1 MRVLALIGLACGAAV
16 ATASGQITPGLDAGI
31 AAVKYDG
38 FLLSGAASV
47 APSVRWDH
55 PRGKG
60 FVSARGTYLRFESGN
75 RSLDASMRG
84 SWFAALAPRW
94 RGELGLG
101 LGASD
106 YASIAHFSHGI
117 VDARVHLM
125 DQVRGGWLA
134 TSFGQSSF
142 GAGPR
147 PVAVVAIGG
156 WLLRADAAV
165 FASFDRSFVGDT
177 AYSDLRS
184 SARLQRGVVLLEGTL
199 GARILSDGAGR
210 GVYGEASATV
220 PLGGNTAL
228 IVAGGRYPTDVITG
242 SIAGSYLSAGFRL
255 GASGGGIRK
264 PLPAARPRPAIP
276 HSSSGADGSRGPLLP
291 PAEARLEVAP
301 GRSTDDPVKL
311 TLYAAGARV
320 VEISGD
326 FTDWKPMEL
335 RRSLTNGEA
344 WEGMFRMTRG
354 IHRINVRRDGGPWT
368 APAGTTR
375 SADDFDGE
383 VGVFLL
389 P

>member
-1 MRVLALIGLACGAAV
+1 MKVVALIGLACGAAV
-16 ATASGQITPGLDAGI
+16 ATASGQVTPGLDAGV

-38 FLLSGAASV
+38 FLLSGAASI

-84 SWFAALAPRW
+84 SWFAPLARRW

-125 DQVRGGWLA
+125 DQDRGGWLA
-134 TSFGQSSF
+134 TSFGRSSF

-147 PVAVVAIGG
+147 PVAVIAIGG

-184 SARLQRGVVLLEGTL
+184 SARLQRGTVLFEGTL
-199 GARILSDGAGR
+199 GARILSEGGGR

-220 PLGGNTAL
+220 PLGRNTAL

-242 SIAGSYLSAGFRL
+242 SIAGGYVSAGFRL
-255 GASGGGIRK
+255 GSSGLRK
-264 PLPAARPRPAIP
+264 PLPAPRPRPAIP
-276 HSSSGADGSRGPLLP
+276 HSSSGSDGSGLLP
-291 PAEARLEVAP
+291 ATEARLEVVP
-301 GRSTDDPVKL
+301 GSSADDPVKL
-311 TLYAAGARV
+311 TLYAAGASV

-326 FTDWKPMEL
+326 FTDWKPIEL
-335 RRSLTNGEA
+335 QRSRTNGDA
-344 WEGMFRMTRG
+344 WEGMFRMYRG

-375 SADDFDGE
+375 GADDFDGE

>member
-1 MRVLALIGLACGAAV
+1 VRVLALIGLACAAGV
-16 ATASGQITPGLDAGI
+16 QDAWTQVTPGLDAGI

-38 FLLSGAASV
+38 FLLSGAASL

-55 PRGKG
+55 PRGRA

-84 SWFAALAPRW
+84 SWFTPLARRW

-125 DQVRGGWLA
+125 DQNRGGWLA
-134 TSFGQSSF
+134 TSFGRSSF
-142 GAGPR
+142 GSGPR

-165 FASFDRSFVGDT
+165 FATFDRSFVGDT

-184 SARLQRGVVLLEGTL
+184 SARLQSGVVLLEGTL
-199 GARILSDGAGR
+199 GARIFSNGAGH

-255 GASGGGIRK
+255 GASGIRK
-264 PLPAARPRPAIP
+264 PLPTVGPRPAIP
-276 HSSSGADGSRGPLLP
+276 HSSSGSDGSALP
-291 PAEARLEVAP
+291 ATEARLEVAP
-301 GRSTDDPVKL
+301 GASTDDPVKL
-311 TLYAAGARV
+311 TLYAAGAGV

-326 FTDWKPMEL
+326 FTDWKPIEL
-335 RRSLTNGEA
+335 RRSLTNGDA
-344 WEGMFRMTRG
+344 WEGMFRMSRG
-354 IHRINVRRDGGPWT
+354 IHRINVRRDGGPWM
-368 APAGTTR
+368 APAGTTC

-383 VGVFLL
+383 AGVFLL

>member
-1 MRVLALIGLACGAAV
+1 VRVLALIGLACCAGVQV
-16 ATASGQITPGLDAGI
+16 AEAQVTPGLDAGI

-38 FLLSGAASV
+38 FLLSGAASL

-55 PRGKG
+55 PRGRG
-60 FVSARGTYLRFESGN
+60 FVSARATYLRFESGN

-84 SWFAALAPRW
+84 SWFTPLARRW

-117 VDARVHLM
+117 VDARVHVM
-125 DQVRGGWLA
+125 DQGRGGWLA
-134 TSFGQSSF
+134 TSFGRSSF

-184 SARLQRGVVLLEGTL
+184 SARLQRGTILLEGTL
-199 GARILSDGAGR
+199 GARIFSNGAGR

-220 PLGGNTAL
+220 PLGRNTAL

-255 GASGGGIRK
+255 GASGIRK
-264 PLPAARPRPAIP
+264 PLPTVGPRPAIP
-276 HSSSGADGSRGPLLP
+276 HSSSGSDGSALLP
-291 PAEARLEVAP
+291 PTAARLEVAP
-301 GRSTDDPVKL
+301 GRSADDPVKL
-311 TLYAAGARV
+311 TLYAAGAGV

-326 FTDWKPMEL
+326 FTDWKPIEL
-335 RRSLTNGEA
+335 RRSLANGDA
-344 WEGMFRMTRG
+344 WEGMFRMSRG
-354 IHRINVRRDGGPWT
+354 IHRINVRRDGGPWV

>member
-1 MRVLALIGLACGAAV
+1 MRVLALIAFASGAGLT
-16 ATASGQITPGLDAGI
+16 TASGQVTPGLDAGI

-55 PRGKG
+55 PRGRG
-60 FVSARGTYLRFESGN
+60 FASARGTYLRFESGN
-75 RSLDASMRG
+75 RSVDFSMRG
-84 SWFAALAPRW
+84 SWFTPLARRW

-101 LGASD
+101 VGASD

-125 DQVRGGWLA
+125 DQGRGGWLA
-134 TSFGQSSF
+134 TSFGRSSF

-156 WLLRADAAV
+156 WLLRTDAAV

-184 SARLQRGVVLLEGTL
+184 SARLQRGTVLLEGTL
-199 GARILSDGAGR
+199 GARVFSNGAGR
-210 GVYGEASATV
+210 GVYGEGSATV
-220 PLGGNTAL
+220 PLGRNTAL

-242 SIAGSYLSAGFRL
+242 SIAGSYVSAGFRL
-255 GASGGGIRK
+255 GASGIRK

-276 HSSSGADGSRGPLLP
+276 HSSSGADGSGGPLLP
-291 PAEARLEVAP
+291 PTEARLEVAP
-301 GRSTDDPVKL
+301 GGNVDDPVKL

-326 FTDWKPMEL
+326 FTDWKPIEL
-335 RRSLTNGEA
+335 QRSLTNGDV
-344 WEGMFRMTRG
+344 WEGMFRISRG

-375 SADDFDGE
+375 GADDFDGE

>member
-1 MRVLALIGLACGAAV
+1 MRVLALIGLACGAA
-16 ATASGQITPGLDAGI
+16 AITASGQVTPGVDAGI

-38 FLLSGAASV
+38 FLLSGAASL

-55 PRGKG
+55 PRGRA

-84 SWFAALAPRW
+84 SWFTPLARRW

-125 DQVRGGWLA
+125 DQDRGGWLA
-134 TSFGQSSF
+134 TSFGRSSF

-156 WLLRADAAV
+156 WLLRPDAAL

-184 SARLQRGVVLLEGTL
+184 SARLQRGAVLLEGTL
-199 GARILSDGAGR
+199 GARIFSEGAGR

-220 PLGGNTAL
+220 PLGRNTAL

-242 SIAGSYLSAGFRL
+242 SIAGRYVSAGLRF
-255 GASGGGIRK
+255 GAGGIRK

-276 HSSSGADGSRGPLLP
+276 HSSSGSDGSDGTLLP
-291 PAEARLEVAP
+291 PAEARLEVASGP
-301 GRSTDDPVKL
+301 GADDPVKL
-311 TLYAAGARV
+311 TLYAGGAGL

-326 FTDWKPMEL
+326 FTDWKPVPL
-335 RRSLTNGEA
+335 RRSVTNGDA
-344 WEGMFRMTRG
+344 GDGMFRMTRG
-354 IHRINVRRDGGPWT
+354 IHRINVRRDGGPWI

>member
-1 MRVLALIGLACGAAV
+1 MRLLALIALACGAGV
-16 ATASGQITPGLDAGI
+16 TTASGQVTPGLDAGI

-55 PRGKG
+55 PRGRG

-84 SWFAALAPRW
+84 SWFTPLARRW

-106 YASIAHFSHGI
+106 YASIAHFSHGL

-125 DQVRGGWLA
+125 DRDRGGWLA
-134 TSFGQSSF
+134 TSFGRSSF

-156 WLLRADAAV
+156 WLLRPDAAV

-199 GARILSDGAGR
+199 GARFFSNGAGH

-220 PLGGNTAL
+220 PLGRNTAL

-242 SIAGSYLSAGFRL
+242 SIAGRYVSAGIRL
-255 GASGGGIRK
+255 GALGLHRS
-264 PLPAARPRPAIP
+264 LPTVRPRPAIP
-276 HSSSGADGSRGPLLP
+276 HSSNGANGVAL
-291 PAEARLEVAP
+291 PAEARLEIAP
-301 GRSTDDPVKL
+301 RTSSDDQVRL
-311 TLYAAGARV
+311 TLYAPGAGA

-326 FTDWKPMEL
+326 FTDWKPVEL
-335 RRSLTNGEA
+335 RRSATNGDA
-344 WEGMFRMTRG
+344 WEGSFRMAPG
-354 IHRINVRRDGGPWT
+354 IHRINVRRDRGPWM
-368 APAGTTR
+368 APAGTSR